1 MALVIEDGSLVSGA
15 TSYVSVA
22 EVRAYAAAR
31 ASNLPASGSPGDA
44 AIEAACIVAID
55 FLESFRGE
63 FQGKKVEAATQALQ
77 WPRTG
82 ATLDGAEIPSTI
94 IPKILKD
101 AQCQLAI
108 ESVNGLDLMPTGD
121 GREVI
126 RKKIDVLETE
136 YRPGSGGAAQP
147 VLTRVRALLQPLLKI
162 GFGQIKTVRA

>member
-1 MALVIEDGSLVSGA
+1 MALVIENGSLVANA

-31 ASNLPASGSPGDA
+31 ASTIPAADAPGDA
-44 AIEAACIVAID
+44 SIEAACIVAID

-63 FQGKKVEAATQALQ
+63 FQGSKVDAASQALQ
-77 WPRTG
+77 WPRIG
-82 ATLDGAEIPSTI
+82 AWLDGAEIPATT

-108 ESVNGLDLMPTGD
+108 EAVNGLDLMPTGD

-147 VLTRVRALLQPLLKI
+147 VLTRVRALLGPLLSS
-162 GFGQIKTVRA
+162 GFGKIKVVRA